1 VQCSAVAVT
10 AHMRDRAP
18 SDQQTAE
25 PGSDI
30 WRQHRALPAGRTHY
44 TAAAAGNA
52 PLPPAVNHHHLPRHR
67 GGLLRRHAYCS
78 EDRDPTDC
86 SARMQRPSRKSPL
99 KPTSSSHPAT
109 PPARLL
115 LPVPLPPQ
123 VPQAATLPAA
133 AEHLGC
139 PPTCAVDTLTPTS
152 LLLPHTLRVAN
163 STLQIHHVGHVY
175 GRPAAP
181 APLSRSETAD
191 DSLHRIQGHPQYRL
205 TPARCN
211 SKPVLSSPG
220 HCAPRPAALG
230 ASPRLQSPLS
240 NSWRAGHHEVQQ
252 HCDLLPQEVP
262 EGAARMAGDGRVWR
276 PGPRWPHMQA
286 HLGSLNALGRRP
298 APWARPRHVCSPLPP
313 LPPAAGALHCAL
325 QPAAQAYE
333 RAAVR

>member
-1 VQCSAVAVT
+1 MLAVQCSAVAVT

-52 PLPPAVNHHHLPRHR
+52 PLPPAVNRHHLPRHR

-78 EDRDPTDC
+78 EDRDPKDC

-115 LPVPLPPQ
+115 PPVPLPPQ

-163 STLQIHHVGHVY
+163 STLQIHHVGPVY

-181 APLSRSETAD
+181 APL
-191 DSLHRIQGHPQYRL
+191 
-205 TPARCN
+205 
-211 SKPVLSSPG
+211 V
-220 HCAPRPAALG
+220 AL
-230 ASPRLQSPLS
+230 
-240 NSWRAGHHEVQQ
+240 
-252 HCDLLPQEVP
+252 
-262 EGAARMAGDGRVWR
+262 
-276 PGPRWPHMQA
+276 
-286 HLGSLNALGRRP
+286 
-298 APWARPRHVCSPLPP
+298 
-313 LPPAAGALHCAL
+313 
-325 QPAAQAYE
+325 
-333 RAAVR
+333 